1 MDINISDLEA
11 QMTRPSSPKLFDS
24 LTRRRKVP
32 RVTIVHGTA
41 PASSTSL
48 PIPPVKPENSQD
60 AKYKPPSIFRPRAPI
75 SPMTHS
81 GPVAITPRLPPI
93 VGATEFHPRHVIGKR
108 FAASPQPLSTGDA
121 FNSIVTLDSV
131 DKSTAS
137 ASSDAGLGIRDVQR
151 ASSTKS
157 PRKLNNLK
165 DLEPYFEWA
174 PSEIAATPRDI
185 QPEDNVQSP
194 DTGVSRQPA
203 RSTYD
208 REKAIEHARGI
219 LEILTVEMSSGH
231 YVSED
236 FPIAPI
242 QFQAVK
248 SKSFQEVDAL
258 LQGLKIERQNSG
270 DTHKD
275 ARRMVSL
282 KVDIVSSIDTILRC
296 FIGRNNQDAS
306 LVQRIWGIVY
316 GICQASDVGRDKA
329 DTHFKYSVLAW
340 IKTDLA
346 QTEQQ
351 CYEILSSARSDTGN
365 YIEQL
370 NFALPPSFVSQFRDI
385 VLLLLSFLAVLLPDA
400 PRGSQAAAEH
410 MWKIVESGWTE
421 CEVALLRDARDF
433 KENGDNREYL
443 LESVKSADTMFAL
456 LLQNAFSIS
465 CSEMHEDDNERPHC
479 DLEHIYRRWTT
490 ICNERANQEASAEMY
505 EELRY
510 LNDQLGAISKVTL
523 KILEVRESPN
533 QTLDKR
539 INKRTETFLDDMI
552 DHFRTL
558 KNYAGEAETM
568 TSNSIDVSNEGNNKA
583 IFVFTLITIV
593 FLPLNFISS
602 ILGMNTTDIRTTSR
616 SSKLFWEI
624 AVPFMAVVVAVCVI
638 LVKIKF
644 KFKLRRRIGRF
655 LLVFFPETWETEHMK
670 IKTRGKQISRRTSI
684 APNKQQ

>member
-1 MDINISDLEA
+1 LA
-11 QMTRPSSPKLFDS
+11 
-24 LTRRRKVP
+24 
-32 RVTIVHGTA
+32 
-41 PASSTSL
+41 
-48 PIPPVKPENSQD
+48 IPLVKP
-60 AKYKPPSIFRPRAPI
+60 AKAQNASYRPPSIFRPRTPI
-75 SPMTHS
+75 SPITQS

-93 VGATEFHPRHVIGKR
+93 VGATEFHPRHVIEKR
-108 FAASPQPLSTGDA
+108 LAAGSQSPLTADVLHAG
-121 FNSIVTLDSV
+121 ITLDSA
-131 DKSTAS
+131 DKGA
-137 ASSDAGLGIRDVQR
+137 SDADPGIRDVQP
-151 ASSTKS
+151 ALSTKPS
-157 PRKLNNLK
+157 RKHRNLK

-174 PSEIAATPRDI
+174 PPEPEIAATPRDT
-185 QPEDNVQSP
+185 QSEDNSVVP
-194 DTGVSRQPA
+194 NTDASRQPA
-203 RSTYD
+203 RATKD
-208 REKAIEHARGI
+208 REKAIEHAKGI

-236 FPIAPI
+236 FAITPS
-242 QFQAVK
+242 QLHAVEP
-248 SKSFQEVDAL
+248 KSFREVDAL
-258 LQGLKIERQNSG
+258 LQRLRTERQNSE

-275 ARRMVSL
+275 ASRMASL
-282 KVDIVSSIDTILRC
+282 KVDIILSIDTILRC
-296 FIGRNNQDAS
+296 FIGHNNQDAS
-306 LVQRIWGIVY
+306 LVKRVLGIVY
-316 GICQASDVGRDKA
+316 GICQASDVSRHVRSFSDGRYRSWLTHVFQTV

-365 YIEQL
+365 YAEQL

-385 VLLLLSFLAVLLPDA
+385 VLLLLSFLAVLRPESPKA
-400 PRGSQAAAEH
+400 SQAAAEY

-433 KENGDNREYL
+433 KEKGDKHEYL

-510 LNDQLGAISKVTL
+510 LNDQLGAISKVLEDQKLVTT

-583 IFVFTLITIV
+583 IYVFTLITIV

-624 AVPFMAVVVAVCVI
+624 AVPFMAVLVTICVI

-655 LLVFFPETWETEHMK
+655 FLVFFPRKWETEHMK
-670 IKTRGKQISRRTSI
+670 IKTRGKQMSRRTSI